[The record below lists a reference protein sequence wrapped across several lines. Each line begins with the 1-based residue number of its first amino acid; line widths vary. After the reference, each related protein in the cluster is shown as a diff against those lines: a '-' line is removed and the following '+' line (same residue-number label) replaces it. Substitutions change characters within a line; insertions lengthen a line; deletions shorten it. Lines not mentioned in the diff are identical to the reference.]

1 MCHTA
6 ILPAVAH
13 LTVGESER
21 KCIVLPEFHVPVHAH
36 VFCWQNIFA
45 LAVEAPVALMSVLV
59 EMLDCK
65 SALNSAAPF
74 DGLQRMSQQAGES
87 GERRDDGQ
95 AAA

>member
-1 MCHTA
+1 
-6 ILPAVAH
+6 
-13 LTVGESER
+13 
-21 KCIVLPEFHVPVHAH
+21 
-36 VFCWQNIFA
+36 
-45 LAVEAPVALMSVLV
+45 MSVLV